1 MEVND
6 LRSEKIQKIRLDKV
20 MTDLCTKF
28 HASTLIVAA
37 NNPAGNFV
45 LKICRN
51 PPPPPFLAVRQNIAV
66 SYEALKQTFG
76 AAKQKIWSRE
86 AKNWS
91 HCASGANFMLI

>member
-45 LKICRN
+45 LKICRT
-51 PPPPPFLAVRQNIAV
+51 PPPLYTVEIRDKLN
-66 SYEALKQTFG
+66 
-76 AAKQKIWSRE
+76 
-86 AKNWS
+86 S
-91 HCASGANFMLI
+91 HYDQ